1 VNITARHSSSC
12 SNPNRWELDAGGSGN
27 SKAMAK
33 QNSRP
38 AWPTSDCLKT
48 KNLKIKL
55 EKKNKKT
62 KKQNK

>member
-1 VNITARHSSSC
+1 
-12 SNPNRWELDAGGSGN
+12 
-27 SKAMAK
+27 MAK

-62 KKQNK
+62 KKQKKQTNKKNKQKK